1 MSLARVYYAY
11 VLHVDEVEHELEQC
25 NRELLEVQR
34 IVDHMALRSL
44 QHAQGLIQ
52 LSYAER
58 IGGLQMYLR
67 RELELRN
74 HQTQLKKMHQLM
86 ESLLQLVRVG
96 VFLDHRPVLRI
107 YCKATGLNTFPRGWK
122 NKSLY

>member
-11 VLHVDEVEHELEQC
+11 VLNVEEVEHELEQC
-25 NRELLEVQR
+25 NQELLEVQR

-96 VFLDHRPVLRI
+96 VFLNDRPVLRI
-107 YCKATGLNTFPRGWK
+107 YSQATGLNTFPRGWK
-122 NKSLY
+122 NKSFY

>member
-34 IVDHMALRSL
+34 IVDHMALRFL
-44 QHAQGLIQ
+44 QHAQGSIQ

-74 HQTQLKKMHQLM
+74 RQTQLKKMHQLM

-96 VFLDHRPVLRI
+96 VFLNDRPVLRI
-107 YCKATGLNTFPRGWK
+107 YSQATGLNTFPRGWK

>member
-11 VLHVDEVEHELEQC
+11 VLNMGEVEHELEQC

-34 IVDHMALRSL
+34 IVDHMALRFL
-44 QHAQGLIQ
+44 QHARGLIE
-52 LSYAER
+52 LSDEER
-58 IGGLQMYLR
+58 FDRLQVYLR
-67 RELELRN
+67 RELELKI

-96 VFLDHRPVLRI
+96 VFLNDRPVLRI
-107 YCKATGLNTFPRGWK
+107 YSQATGLNTFPRGWK
-122 NKSLY
+122 NKSFY